1 MPRKRRQSSPAPS
14 SRFMAMLMGFA
25 CAAAG
30 WSISSGGVL
39 APQPAD
45 LTSPLSSSTGA
56 TAAAGATAPAVK
68 WGWQPVPY
76 PLWPEHWTPGTI
88 DAGTPCSTYGLPAGA
103 RPSKRIEASGALR
116 RCVAYDPYKAPPA
129 NAVRP
134 LPPMPI
140 DGGDTKQDTKAIAV
154 TALEVVLVISW
165 PADWTNYDSEAEG
178 AKPYAG
184 QPCSDFALQAGESS
198 YKHIQGVNINN
209 DGVFRCVANTEPI
222 YID

>member
-1 MPRKRRQSSPAPS
+1 MSRKRRQLSPAPS
-14 SRFMAMLMGFA
+14 SRFTAILTGFA
-25 CAAAG
+25 CAGAA
-30 WSISSGGVL
+30 WAISAGTVL

-56 TAAAGATAPAVK
+56 TAAAVLYEYK
-68 WGWQPVPY
+68 PVPY
-76 PLWPEHWTPGTI
+76 PLWPDVWTPGTL
-88 DAGTPCSTYGLPAGA
+88 DAGTPCSTYGLPPGA
-103 RPSKRIEASGALR
+103 RTSKRIEASGDLR
-116 RCVAYDPYKAPPA
+116 RCSYYDPYKAPPA

-154 TALEVVLVISW
+154 TAVDVVLVISW
-165 PADWTNYDSEAEG
+165 PADWTIYDSEAGG

-198 YKHIQGVNINN
+198 HKHIQGININI
-209 DGVFRCVANTEPI
+209 DSEFRCVANTEPI